1 MADLS
6 SLAQTV
12 TNAGAT
18 QSVLTSNYNKMSK
31 STGLGGKIYV
41 VKVAKTNMTDAEVNT
56 IVKGIEAGN
65 VNATDDAGT
74 IVGMGTADGAAF
86 SSGATDVL
94 FLHIQTTGTITA
106 DGTNAYGVTGAVTTI
121 ENIVEPKL

>member
-18 QSVLTSNYNKMSK
+18 ASVLTSNYNKMSK
-31 STGLGGKIYV
+31 SSGLAGKIFV

-74 IVGMGTADGAAF
+74 IVGMGTANGSAF
-86 SSGATDVL
+86 QSGTTDVL

-106 DGTNAYGVTGAVTTI
+106 DGSNAYGVTGAVTTI

>member
-6 SLAQTV
+6 SFNQTYS
-12 TNAGAT
+12 NAGAGVAT
-18 QSVLTSNYNKMSK
+18 LSDNYQKHSKTS
-31 STGLGGKIYV
+31 GLGGKIYV
-41 VKVAKTNMTDAEVNT
+41 VKLALTNMTDANVNT
-56 IVKGIEAGN
+56 IAKGIEAGN

-86 SSGATDVL
+86 ESGATDVL
-94 FLHIQTTGTITA
+94 FLHVQTTGTITA
-106 DGTNAYGVTGAVTTI
+106 DGSNAYGVTGAVTTI

>member
-1 MADLS
+1 MADIS

-18 QSVLTSNYNKMSK
+18 ASVLTSNYNKMSK
-31 STGLGGKIYV
+31 SSGLAGKIFV

-65 VNATDDAGT
+65 VNGTDDAGV
-74 IVGMGTADGAAF
+74 IVGMGTADGSAF
-86 SSGATDVL
+86 VSATTDVL

-106 DGTNAYGVTGAVTTI
+106 DGTNAYAVTGAVTTI